1 MNLLSILLKS
11 MMTDN
16 SINTMSQK
24 TGLGAKQLRKLLPLA
39 IPLLLKFM
47 TKNASSQ
54 AGASSLLSALTQHT
68 NNKPVSQQIAEA
80 DTVDGGKILAHIL
93 GNNSQA
99 SLDDLANQTGMSQQ
113 EVLSALSSITPAMLS
128 GLSAATN
135 ASANTA
141 SAAASA
147 AASTAAIQ
155 TASATAASQIDLSDG
170 LDMKE
175 LMSLLGGSQPQV
187 QPKPQSGGLL
197 SALFGRKPTQTAAP
211 AESDNMINGTALL
224 QALLSNR

>member
-99 SLDDLANQTGMSQQ
+99 SLEDLATQTGMSQQ
-113 EVLSALSSITPAMLS
+113 EVMSALSSITPAMLS

-135 ASANTA
+135 AATSAAANTAATAAATQTA
-141 SAAASA
+141 SAA
-147 AASTAAIQ
+147 
-155 TASATAASQIDLSDG
+155 AASQIDLSDG
-170 LDMKE
+170 LDR
-175 LMSLLGGSQPQV
+175 SP
-187 QPKPQSGGLL
+187 
-197 SALFGRKPTQTAAP
+197 RAA
-211 AESDNMINGTALL
+211 AC
-224 QALLSNR
+224 

>member
-99 SLDDLANQTGMSQQ
+99 SLEDLATQTGMSQQ
-113 EVLSALSSITPAMLS
+113 EVMSALSSITPAMLS

-135 ASANTA
+135 AATSAAANTAATAAATQTA
-141 SAAASA
+141 SAA
-147 AASTAAIQ
+147 
-155 TASATAASQIDLSDG
+155 AASQIDLSDG

-187 QPKPQSGGLL
+187 QQKPQSGGLL
-197 SALFGRKPTQTAAP
+197 SALFGRKPTQTATP
-211 AESDNMINGTALL
+211 VESDNTINGTALL
-224 QALLSNR
+224 LALLSNR

>member
-1 MNLLSILLKS
+1 

-99 SLDDLANQTGMSQQ
+99 SLEDLATQTGMSQQ
-113 EVLSALSSITPAMLS
+113 EVMSALSSITPAMLS

-135 ASANTA
+135 AATSAAANTTATAAATQTA
-141 SAAASA
+141 SAA
-147 AASTAAIQ
+147 
-155 TASATAASQIDLSDG
+155 AASQIDLSDG

-187 QPKPQSGGLL
+187 QQKPQSGGLL
-197 SALFGRKPTQTAAP
+197 SALFGRKPTQTATP
-211 AESDNMINGTALL
+211 VESDNTINGTALL

>member
-1 MNLLSILLKS
+1 MNLLNILLKS
-11 MMTDN
+11 MMSDN

-24 TGLGAKQLRKLLPLA
+24 TGLGAKQLKKLLPLA

-99 SLDDLANQTGMSQQ
+99 SLQDLANQTGMSQQ
-113 EVLSALSSITPAMLS
+113 EVMSALSSITPAMLS

-141 SAAASA
+141 AAAPQ
-147 AASTAAIQ
+147 ASTAA
-155 TASATAASQIDLSDG
+155 SQVDLSDG

-187 QPKPQSGGLL
+187 QQKPQSGGLL
-197 SALFGRKPTQTAAP
+197 SALFGKKPTQTAVP
-211 AESDNMINGTALL
+211 AEADNAINGTALL

>member
-99 SLDDLANQTGMSQQ
+99 SLEDLATQTGMSQQ
-113 EVLSALSSITPAMLS
+113 EVMSALSSITPAMLS

-135 ASANTA
+135 AATSAAANTAATAAATQTA
-141 SAAASA
+141 SAA
-147 AASTAAIQ
+147 
-155 TASATAASQIDLSDG
+155 AASQIDLSDG

-187 QPKPQSGGLL
+187 QQKPQSGGLL
-197 SALFGRKPTQTAAP
+197 SALFGRKPTQTATP
-211 AESDNMINGTALL
+211 VESDNTINGTALL

>member
-99 SLDDLANQTGMSQQ
+99 SLEDLATQTGMSQQ
-113 EVLSALSSITPAMLS
+113 EVMSALSSITPAMLS

-135 ASANTA
+135 AATSAAANTTATAAATQTA
-141 SAAASA
+141 SAA
-147 AASTAAIQ
+147 
-155 TASATAASQIDLSDG
+155 AASQIDLSDG

-187 QPKPQSGGLL
+187 QQKPQSGGLL
-197 SALFGRKPTQTAAP
+197 SALFGRKPTQTATP
-211 AESDNMINGTALL
+211 VESDNTINGTALL

>member
-141 SAAASA
+141 SAAAS
-147 AASTAAIQ
+147 TAAIQ

-187 QPKPQSGGLL
+187 QQKPQSGGLL

>member
-1 MNLLSILLKS
+1 MNLLNILLKS
-11 MMTDN
+11 MMSDN

-24 TGLGAKQLRKLLPLA
+24 TGLGAKQLKKLLPLA

-93 GNNSQA
+93 GGESQ
-99 SLDDLANQTGMSQQ
+99 SNLQDLANQTGMSQQ
-113 EVLSALSSITPAMLS
+113 EVMNALSSITPAMLS

-135 ASANTA
+135 ASSNTA
-141 SAAASA
+141 AAPAAAA
-147 AASTAAIQ
+147 Q
-155 TASATAASQIDLSDG
+155 TSSAASQIDLSDG

-175 LMSLLGGSQPQV
+175 LMSLLGSSQPQAQV
-187 QPKPQSGGLL
+187 QQKPQGLL
-197 SALFGRKPTQTAAP
+197 SALFGKKPTQTAVPVEA
-211 AESDNMINGTALL
+211 DNSINGTALL
-224 QALLSNR
+224 QALLANR

>member
-99 SLDDLANQTGMSQQ
+99 SLEDLATQTGMSQQ
-113 EVLSALSSITPAMLS
+113 EVMSALSSITPAMLS

-135 ASANTA
+135 AATSASANTTATAAATQTA
-141 SAAASA
+141 SAA
-147 AASTAAIQ
+147 
-155 TASATAASQIDLSDG
+155 AASQIDLSDG

-187 QPKPQSGGLL
+187 QQKPQSGGLL
-197 SALFGRKPTQTAAP
+197 SALFGRKPTQTATP
-211 AESDNMINGTALL
+211 VESDNTINGTALL

>member
-99 SLDDLANQTGMSQQ
+99 SLEDLATQTGMSQQ
-113 EVLSALSSITPAMLS
+113 EVMSALSSITPAMLS

-135 ASANTA
+135 AATSASANTA
-141 SAAASA
+141 ATAAA
-147 AASTAAIQ
+147 TQ
-155 TASATAASQIDLSDG
+155 TASAAAASQIDLSDG

-187 QPKPQSGGLL
+187 QQKPQSGGLL
-197 SALFGRKPTQTAAP
+197 SALFGRKPTQTATP
-211 AESDNMINGTALL
+211 VESDNTINGTALL

>member
-39 IPLLLKFM
+39 IPPLLKFM

-68 NNKPVSQQIAEA
+68 NNKPVSQQITEA

-99 SLDDLANQTGMSQQ
+99 SLDDLANQIGMCQQ

-141 SAAASA
+141 SAAANAAASA
-147 AASTAAIQ
+147 AATQ
-155 TASATAASQIDLSDG
+155 TASAAAASQIDLSDG
-170 LDMKE
+170 LDMKA

-187 QPKPQSGGLL
+187 QQKPQSGGLL

>member
-16 SINTMSQK
+16 SINTMYQK

-99 SLDDLANQTGMSQQ
+99 SLQDLATQTGMSQQ
-113 EVLSALSSITPAMLS
+113 EVMSALSSITPAMIS

-135 ASANTA
+135 AATSAAANTAATAAATQTA
-141 SAAASA
+141 SAA
-147 AASTAAIQ
+147 
-155 TASATAASQIDLSDG
+155 AASQIDLSDG

-187 QPKPQSGGLL
+187 QQKPQSGGLL
-197 SALFGRKPTQTAAP
+197 SALFGRKPTQTATP
-211 AESDNMINGTALL
+211 VESDNTINGTALL